1 MNRLA
6 SSSKG
11 LGILATG
18 AFGSL
23 YAIGSLQVW
32 PLRGLRSFL
41 KEKLEGVQFLSLAQ
55 LYQRALACESRSK
68 EIQKS
73 ARHNIHAIEGE
84 DSGSDDKSSDVYATE
99 FVWTNK
105 NKSHVCTSL
114 KLAAKSWQEEFKFTF
129 DVTKCDRIFYE
140 LLKSDKIKISHVILS
155 GDELKKWAY
164 CKWHNSY
171 SYATND
177 CLVFRRQVQSAINER
192 RLSFPEMQIDK
203 QPFPAGT
210 YMLELSDKKVLTRP
224 KVVNKAKTEN
234 IVIGDPRAADG
245 STKVPHRE
253 VVAQRTPDGK
263 ETLKIT
269 IQGGGGRS
277 RGKSRRAPQFQYT
290 PDNPAAIG

>member
-1 MNRLA
+1 M
-6 SSSKG
+6 
-11 LGILATG
+11 
-18 AFGSL
+18 
-23 YAIGSLQVW
+23 
-32 PLRGLRSFL
+32 
-41 KEKLEGVQFLSLAQ
+41 QFLSLAQ

-114 KLAAKSWQEEFKFTF
+114 KLAAKSWQEEIKFTF
-129 DVTKCDRIFYE
+129 DVTKCDRIFDE

-177 CLVFRRQVQSAINER
+177 CLVFRRQVQSAIYER

-203 QPFPAGT
+203 Q
-210 YMLELSDKKVLTRP
+210 RP
-224 KVVNKAKTEN
+224 KVVDKAKTEN